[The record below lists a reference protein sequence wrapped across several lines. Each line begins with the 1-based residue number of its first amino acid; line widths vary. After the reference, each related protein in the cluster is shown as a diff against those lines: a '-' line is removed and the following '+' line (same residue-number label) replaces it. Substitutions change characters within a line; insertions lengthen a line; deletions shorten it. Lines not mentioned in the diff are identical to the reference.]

1 METKVHTFV
10 AYVEDKPGV
19 LNRVISLFR
28 RRGYNIE
35 SLNVGRT
42 ERPEVSQ
49 ITLVVRADQDTARR
63 LVANLYKLVSVLQ
76 VLDLSREPSVVREL
90 ALVRIRADQLGRA
103 EILKLCE
110 AAQARVVN
118 VSVDSVVL
126 ELTDGPDKV
135 DALYEQLQ
143 SLGSV
148 EMVRTGAVA
157 VAHAPQTGIPPD
169 LGRAGKPPTGAPDAG
184 SLP

>member
-1 METKVHTFV
+1 MPPNDESGVHTFV

-49 ITLVVRADQDTARR
+49 ITLVVRADPDTARR
-63 LVANLYKLVSVLQ
+63 LVANLYKLVNVLQ

-90 ALVRIRADQLGRA
+90 ALVRVRADVQGRA
-103 EILKLCE
+103 EVLKRCE
-110 AAQARVVN
+110 AAHARVVN
-118 VSVDSVVL
+118 VTADSMTL
-126 ELTDGPDKV
+126 ELTDGPEKV
-135 DALYEQLQ
+135 DALYEQLLP
-143 SLGSV
+143 LGSV

-157 VAHAPQTGIPPD
+157 VAHGA
-169 LGRAGKPPTGAPDAG
+169 PPTASASAASSPE
-184 SLP
+184 SVP

>member
-1 METKVHTFV
+1 MSPTESSKVHTFV

-90 ALVRIRADQLGRA
+90 ALVRVRADQGREA
-103 EILKLCE
+103 ILKLCE

-118 VSVDSVVL
+118 VSADSVVL
-126 ELTDGPDKV
+126 ELTDSPEKV
-135 DALYEQLQ
+135 DALYEQLRP
-143 SLGSV
+143 LGSV

-157 VAHAPQTGIPPD
+157 VAHAT
-169 LGRAGKPPTGAPDAG
+169 LECATGAPEG
-184 SLP
+184 VLP